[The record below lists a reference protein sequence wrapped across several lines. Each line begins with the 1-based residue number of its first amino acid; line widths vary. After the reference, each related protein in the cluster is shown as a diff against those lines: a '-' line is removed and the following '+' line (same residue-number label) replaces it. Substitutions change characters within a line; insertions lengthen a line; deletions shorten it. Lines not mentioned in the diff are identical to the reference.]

1 MSLGDHKRSA
11 FPFPIR
17 VRGRLS
23 GVRRQ
28 VTDVRDRRP
37 EIERPSTSGV
47 RCRSRLD
54 GWAGDKGSG
63 AAGRRESDTAGC
75 RECRR
80 GPLRER
86 NAYYR
91 KDNGY
96 ERSEK
101 KTVYPI
107 TETPDYV
114 PLISRGIDGRRQE
127 QQPPACAISVAIS
140 IITANPALSPDK
152 IPPPTTTSL
161 TRNDVIK
168 SRKFPS
174 FVDRQCP

>member
-107 TETPDYV
+107 TETLSSAGASMAAAKNNSRLHAPSASLSPSL
-114 PLISRGIDGRRQE
+114 PLIRLSLRTKYRRPQR
-127 QQPPACAISVAIS
+127 
-140 IITANPALSPDK
+140 LHLHG
-152 IPPPTTTSL
+152 TTS
-161 TRNDVIK
+161 
-168 SRKFPS
+168 
-174 FVDRQCP
+174 